1 MNKIKLYFIDTYAEL
16 VHKVTWPKWSELQTS
31 GIVVMVASLIFAIL
45 VFVMDIAL
53 KFLMEL
59 IYSIF

>member
-1 MNKIKLYFIDTYAEL
+1 MNKIKLYFIDTYTEL